1 MSIHKEAID
10 QPNARD
16 KREKKEP
23 TSIQQEENYLPGKS
37 PTIPNMTSAHVNV
50 KRGPGAETIGSRRMS
65 FGKKMRED
73 ITGARR

>member
-23 TSIQQEENYLPGKS
+23 TSIQQEERKLFAMEKPDYPEHDKRSCKCKPG
-37 PTIPNMTSAHVNV
+37 I
-50 KRGPGAETIGSRRMS
+50 RG
-65 FGKKMRED
+65 
-73 ITGARR
+73 